1 MKITSVL
8 VFMVLI
14 LAGSAKAQVMETSK
28 VMSKG
33 QQTSLTLTIPD
44 VSADYA
50 DEVYKE
56 FIKAYKGKTKKDKKS
71 NEWYSDDAQVASI
84 ANGAPIDIYTRIESA
99 GNQATV
105 NMWIDLGTAYISAG
119 TYPRE
124 YEEAGKLLEKFGQQV
139 KVSQAEDELAAVEK
153 DLKKLDA
160 DMKKLKKDN
169 EDYHKEIERAN
180 EKIKEA
186 EKNILKNEEDQK
198 STQSAIEAQ
207 ADKVGAAKEKV
218 NKLKQM

>member
-1 MKITSVL
+1 MKLNSVL
-8 VFMVLI
+8 IFLI
-14 LAGSAKAQVMETSK
+14 LLAVSSRAQVMESSK

-33 QQTSLTLTIPD
+33 QQTSLNLTIPD
-44 VSADYA
+44 VSAEYVD
-50 DEVYKE
+50 DVYKE
-56 FIKAYKGKTKKDKKS
+56 FIKTYKGKTKKDKKS

-84 ANGAPIDIYTRIESA
+84 ANGAPIDIYARIESA

-105 NMWIDLGTAYISAG
+105 TLWIDLGTAYISSG

-139 KVSQAEDELAAVEK
+139 KISQAEDELAAVER
-153 DLKKLDA
+153 DMKKLDA

-198 STQSAIEAQ
+198 SKQTAIEDQ
-207 ADKVGAAKEKV
+207 AGKVEAA
-218 NKLKQM
+218 